1 MEDEVVSVYLLL
13 PPVSTAVEGLQ
24 NLGALSDKVLSAYLC
39 TPWYTVTYSSSPCPN
54 PLYSCSTNSVTL
66 NYNSTY
72 VQSILL
78 LHTLAYSCTLL
89 DTFAYSC
96 TLLHTLAHCWILL
109 HTLAHSCIFLH
120 TLAHSC
126 TLQEDLTPM
135 GKVLAELPIEPR
147 VGRLILLGAIL
158 GTLDP
163 ALTIAASMGY
173 KDPFL
178 SPPTKRREADEV
190 RSSVCLSVV
199 VL

>member
-1 MEDEVVSVYLLL
+1 MGDEVVSVYLLL

-39 TPWYTVTYSSSPCPN
+39 TPWYTVTYSSSACPN

-78 LHTLAYSCTLL
+78 LHTLAYSCTL
-89 DTFAYSC
+89 
-96 TLLHTLAHCWILL
+96 
-109 HTLAHSCIFLH
+109 LH

>member
-1 MEDEVVSVYLLL
+1 M
-13 PPVSTAVEGLQ
+13 
-24 NLGALSDKVLSAYLC
+24 
-39 TPWYTVTYSSSPCPN
+39 
-54 PLYSCSTNSVTL
+54 
-66 NYNSTY
+66 
-72 VQSILL
+72 
-78 LHTLAYSCTLL
+78 
-89 DTFAYSC
+89 
-96 TLLHTLAHCWILL
+96 
-109 HTLAHSCIFLH
+109 H

>member
-1 MEDEVVSVYLLL
+1 M
-13 PPVSTAVEGLQ
+13 
-24 NLGALSDKVLSAYLC
+24 
-39 TPWYTVTYSSSPCPN
+39 
-54 PLYSCSTNSVTL
+54 
-66 NYNSTY
+66 
-72 VQSILL
+72 L
-78 LHTLAYSCTLL
+78 LHTLAYSC
-89 DTFAYSC
+89 
-96 TLLHTLAHCWILL
+96 ILL
-109 HTLAHSCIFLH
+109 HTIGY
-120 TLAHSC
+120 SC

-190 RSSVCLSVV
+190 RSSVCLSVSL
-199 VL
+199 VLDALS